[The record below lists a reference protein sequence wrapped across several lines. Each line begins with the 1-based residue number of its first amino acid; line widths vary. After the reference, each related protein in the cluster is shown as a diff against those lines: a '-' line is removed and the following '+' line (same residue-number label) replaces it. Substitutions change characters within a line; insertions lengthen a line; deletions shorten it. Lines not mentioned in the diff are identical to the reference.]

1 MKFQLSKKTMLSS
14 AAAAGLVFS
23 LGACS
28 SESTEDANAAFCDSA
43 ANLSTQVD
51 SLGSMVT
58 GGTATV
64 EQIQDQ
70 RQNVKDAAA
79 DVKSSAQDLDSA
91 VQSEIDSANEA
102 FDSSVSDIPSDQS
115 LKQAAPAYASA
126 VATYNS
132 SIQSINSTV
141 GC

>member
-1 MKFQLSKKTMLSS
+1 MTKKAMLSS
-14 AAAAGLVFS
+14 AAAAGLVLS

-28 SESTEDANAAFCDSA
+28 SEDTTDANAAFCDSA

-51 SLGSMVT
+51 SLASMVT

-70 RQNVKDAAA
+70 RQQVKDAAA
-79 DVKSSAQDLDSA
+79 EVKSNAEDLNSA
-91 VQSEIDSANEA
+91 VQSDVDSANEA
-102 FDSSVSDIPSDQS
+102 FDSSVGDIPTDQS

-126 VATYNS
+126 VSAYET

>member
-1 MKFQLSKKTMLSS
+1 MKFQISKKTMLSS
-14 AAAAGLVFS
+14 AAAAGLVLS

-28 SESTEDANAAFCDSA
+28 SDDTADTNAAFCDSA

-51 SLGSMVT
+51 SLASMIT
-58 GGTATV
+58 GGSATV

-70 RQNVKDAAA
+70 RQQVKDAAA
-79 DVKSSAQDLDSA
+79 DVKSNAQDLDSA
-91 VQSEIDSANEA
+91 VRSDVDSANEA
-102 FDSSVSDIPSDQS
+102 FDSSVGDIPTDQS
-115 LKQAAPAYASA
+115 LKEAAPAYASA
-126 VATYNS
+126 VGTYET